1 MRASGV
7 YEDDDDMTKL
17 KQDVLDMREDSK
29 SKRTRKRENEQD
41 RQDELELA
49 GEKACS
55 EAEERVSK
63 RMALGVAPTVSKRD
77 ASRDPTDMLLAFET
91 KRHDDDHA
99 YRMQRLKFEQDEQ
112 EIRRAEQRQ
121 MSMLLEKLIDKLG
134 N

>member
-63 RMALGVAPTVSKRD
+63 GWHLV
-77 ASRDPTDMLLAFET
+77 L
-91 KRHDDDHA
+91 
-99 YRMQRLKFEQDEQ
+99 RLRSPSGTPVVTPRTCCWHLRPSVTTTTTPIECK
-112 EIRRAEQRQ
+112 
-121 MSMLLEKLIDKLG
+121 G
-134 N
+134 